1 MLKFFRRVRQKLID
15 EGNLKRYLM
24 YAIGEILLVMIG
36 ILLALQVNN
45 WNENRKDRRVE
56 NKLLIEL
63 KENLKVNYNRLE
75 DEILKEHNSIK
86 AINLVVEH
94 IDNRKLY
101 HDSLDIHFRQAFRA
115 YDIVISSS
123 AFEAIKS
130 RGFEIIQSDS
140 LRNKIIDLFDV
151 TYSNLI
157 SNTVRLEDQFWAS
170 SVLPIWHTHFRMTGN
185 TLKPVD
191 YEALLV
197 DKTYINMITNR
208 RHLRE
213 VAIQHKN
220 ESFLETESLL
230 TAIDNYLGLTEK

>member
-208 RHLRE
+208 RNFRK

-220 ESFLETESLL
+220 ESLLETESLL
-230 TAIDNYLGLTEK
+230 TDIDNYLGLDED

>member
-1 MLKFFRRVRQKLID
+1 MLKFFRTIRRKLID
-15 EGNLKRYLM
+15 KGNLKRYLI
-24 YAIGEILLVMIG
+24 YTIGEIFLVMIG

-45 WNENRKDRRVE
+45 WNENNKDRKVE

-63 KENLKVNYNRLE
+63 KENLNFNQNRLQ
-75 DEILKEHNSIK
+75 DEILKEHSSIK
-86 AINLVVEH
+86 SINLVVEH
-94 IDNRKLY
+94 IDNRKPY
-101 HDSLDIHFRQAFRA
+101 HDSLDTYFRQAFRA

-130 RGFEIIQSDS
+130 KGFELIQSDS
-140 LRNKIIDLFDV
+140 LRKEIVGLYDE

-157 SNTVRLEDQFWAS
+157 SETVRLENQFWSS
-170 SVLPIWHTHFRMTGN
+170 SVLPIWHTHFRMIGN

-191 YEALLV
+191 YEALLN

-213 VAIQHKN
+213 VAIQNK
-220 ESFLETESLL
+220 SESLL
-230 TAIDNYLGLTEK
+230 RTEFLLTHIDNYLGLTEN